1 MKRLNILLSAL
12 ILTSS
17 LPVLADFCT
26 NCGKS
31 MPNDANFCPSCGSA
45 SNGAFQSA
53 EPEQVT
59 SSEASG
65 EQTTIAQAT
74 AAAVDPNLAADNA
87 ALADYNFINK
97 IEEYM
102 AKATGNVAYSQCQ
115 ELRRQ
120 NDAKLQNMNKNYLNF
135 SIYRRKMHDLHI
147 AKLDALDRYLEARKA
162 SERGSDVARFKA
174 QMNKELFIIDK
185 MNEAIDMLLTGGN
198 TLVNLNK
205 VEDIEKRVKKT
216 TANYIV
222 TSQYLTLGNVRVK
235 RNEPI
240 WIEDVSGASARVHHM
255 GSSTGDEPASGYV
268 SVYDL
273 EKRSNWVADSAF
285 FYSAPAGT
293 TVVYTQPVRPQHVSV
308 FVWDGVYPY
317 SRWHHRPI
325 FGPPPHGP
333 HHGPHYGPHHG
344 PAPAPKPRLRP
355 GMYH

>member
-17 LPVLADFCT
+17 LPVFAEFCSS
-26 NCGKS
+26 CGKS
-31 MPNDANFCPSCGSA
+31 MPDGANFCPGCGTA
-45 SNGAFQSA
+45 SKGAFQTA
-53 EPEQVT
+53 EPEGTQTVENSQVT
-59 SSEASG
+59 
-65 EQTTIAQAT
+65 TTAQAT
-74 AAAVDPNLAADNA
+74 AAAIDPNLAADNA
-87 ALADYNFINK
+87 SLADYNFINK

-102 AKATGNVAYSQCQ
+102 AKATGNIAYSQCQ

-120 NDAKLQNMNKNYLNF
+120 NDAKLQNMNNNYLNF
-135 SIYRRKMHDLHI
+135 SIYRRKIHDLHI
-147 AKLDALDRYLEARKA
+147 AKLDALDRYLEARKN
-162 SERGSDVARFKA
+162 SERGNDVARHKA
-174 QMNKELFIIDK
+174 QMNKELFVIDK

-235 RNEPI
+235 KNEPI

-255 GSSTGDEPASGYV
+255 GSSASDEPASGYV

-293 TVVYTQPVRPQHVSV
+293 TVVYTQPVKPQHVSV

-333 HHGPHYGPHHG
+333 HHGPHHG
-344 PAPAPKPRLRP
+344 PGPRPAPPRPRLRS
-355 GMYH
+355 GIYH